1 MNPHPD
7 ACRASLT
14 ALSALLEYPG
24 ADFPERVQAAE
35 RAIGPL
41 GGAAPAHL
49 ARLAPALL
57 SLSPTDREELF
68 TGTFD
73 VTPACVPYVS
83 IHLFGEEHFK
93 RGEMMAALLAR
104 YRQDA
109 FDPRGELPDHLG
121 VLLRFAAAVP
131 EAERRELTEFCLLTP
146 VARMIAALNPA
157 NPYRALLEAIRA
169 LLEAMYP
176 GLQPPPTPLELMRGS
191 GAACALQSAAC
202 GCGSPPA
209 LDPEP
214 NALASPAE
222 PALSNA

>member
-1 MNPHPD
+1 MNSHPE
-7 ACRASLT
+7 AFSASLT

-24 ADFPERVQAAE
+24 ADLPERVRAAE
-35 RAIGPL
+35 QAIGEV
-41 GGAAPAHL
+41 GDATQAHL
-49 ARLAPALL
+49 TRFAPTLL

-104 YRQDA
+104 YRQEA
-109 FDPRGELPDHLG
+109 FDPHGELPDHLG
-121 VLLRFAAAVP
+121 VLLRFAATVS
-131 EAERRELTEFCLLTP
+131 EAERRELTEFCLSKP
-146 VARMIAALNPA
+146 VDRMIAALNPA
-157 NPYRALLEAIRA
+157 NPYRALLEAVRA

-191 GAACALQSAAC
+191 GSACALQSAAC
-202 GCGSPPA
+202 GCGSPPT

-214 NALASPAE
+214 TELASPAE
-222 PALSNA
+222 LALSNA

>member
-1 MNPHPD
+1 MNSHPE
-7 ACRASLT
+7 ACSASLT

-24 ADFPERVQAAE
+24 AAFQERVRAAE
-35 RAIGPL
+35 QAI
-41 GGAAPAHL
+41 APAGEAALGHF
-49 ARLAPALL
+49 ARFAPGLL
-57 SLSPTDREELF
+57 SLSSTDREELF

-104 YRQDA
+104 YRQDT

-121 VLLRFAAAVP
+121 VLLRFAATVS

-157 NPYRALLEAIRA
+157 NPYRALLETIRA

-202 GCGSPPA
+202 GCGSPPT

-214 NALASPAE
+214 TELASPAE